1 MEQLSSKPSIFF
13 LAVYSN
19 DQLRDGSD
27 EKEVD
32 IGESA
37 SSSIEQESAEQQQQQ
52 QQQHKQFENDDGDEF
67 IQYFYPP
74 TFTVQDRLKH
84 IGLVQAI
91 QNMTNEYF
99 SVDAA
104 VDDGKA
110 DSEVQCI
117 RTGKHMIF
125 IRKITK
131 ILTIVLNVNLG
142 FTVYQS
148 TSSSSQL
155 LQQQQSQ
162 SSQRNVKHQ
171 SASANSGNSSK
182 VDFSAE
188 SVDQVLIS
196 NVLDLLNSLLR
207 LYCGDVDSSSVLDWV
222 NIRQFYD
229 TMVESLLQDIVQ
241 DGTQRQ
247 IDGISF
253 GNYKTHINM
262 NPHQVLQF
270 YSAFNII
277 QSDIEDVRQLMVVR
291 NHVEFVWSN
300 LSPSQSAS
308 LYYFIQ
314 FCIGNSN
321 NINASEST
329 TLTQRENV
337 VYLQGEK
344 LRLEKVQF
352 GQFTVYLAVR
362 GESYQSDIFGQV
374 IHLFKPLLSQLQP
387 LQESNGKVQCDHGF
401 IVSADSRE
409 LKMIGKDGTADIPK
423 GVSCRL
429 RQLYDF
435 TNKDHHSQSIA
446 NGNSFCEM
454 YIKSKDD
461 HWFGAYRNH
470 VSINKDTVLQEDGH
484 YRQRPI
490 DGSVIKMVYQRKQAS
505 LTEIESSLNKL
516 MQ

>member
-19 DQLRDGSD
+19 DQVRDGSD

-32 IGESA
+32 IGDS
-37 SSSIEQESAEQQQQQ
+37 SQSSIKQEIGEQQQQQ
-52 QQQHKQFENDDGDEF
+52 QQQHNKFEDDDGDEF
-67 IQYFYPP
+67 IKYFYPP

-104 VDDGKA
+104 AVNDGKT
-110 DSEVQCI
+110 DSEVKCI

-131 ILTIVLNVNLG
+131 SLTLVLNINLG

-148 TSSSSQL
+148 SLSSSQL
-155 LQQQQSQ
+155 LQQQSQ
-162 SSQRNVKHQ
+162 SSQRNVQHQ
-171 SASANSGNSSK
+171 GASSSTGNSNK

-196 NVLDLLNSLLR
+196 NALDLLNSLLR
-207 LYCGDVDSSSVLDWV
+207 LYCGDVDSSSGLDWV

-253 GNYKTHINM
+253 GNYKTHM
-262 NPHQVLQF
+262 DLDSHQVLQF
-270 YSAFNII
+270 CSAFNIL
-277 QSDIEDVRQLMVVR
+277 QSDIEDVGHLMVVR
-291 NHVEFVWSN
+291 NYVQFVWSN
-300 LSPSQSAS
+300 LSPSISAS
-308 LYYFIQ
+308 LYCFIQ

-321 NINASEST
+321 NINASESS
-329 TLTQRENV
+329 LTKRENV
-337 VYLQGEK
+337 VYLLGEK

-362 GESYQSDIFGQV
+362 GESNQSDIFGKVVQ
-374 IHLFKPLLSQLQP
+374 LFKPLLSQLQP
-387 LQESNGKVQCDHGF
+387 LQESNSKVQCDHGF

-409 LKMIGKDGTADIPK
+409 LKMIGKDGTADIPQ

-435 TNKDHHSQSIA
+435 INKDHHLQSIA

-461 HWFGAYRNH
+461 HWFGAQRNH
-470 VSINKDTVLQEDGH
+470 VSMNKDTVLQEGGH
-484 YRQRPI
+484 YQQQPI
-490 DGSVIKMVYQRKQAS
+490 DGSVIKMMYKRKQAS
-505 LTEIESSLNKL
+505 LTEIESSLHKII
-516 MQ
+516 Q

>member
-19 DQLRDGSD
+19 DQVRDGSD

-32 IGESA
+32 IGD
-37 SSSIEQESAEQQQQQ
+37 SSSNGIEQESDNQQQQQ
-52 QQQHKQFENDDGDEF
+52 QQQHNKFEDDDGDEF

-99 SVDAA
+99 SVDASA
-104 VDDGKA
+104 VNDGKT
-110 DSEVQCI
+110 DSEVKCI

-131 ILTIVLNVNLG
+131 SLTLVLNINLG

-148 TSSSSQL
+148 SSSSSQQL
-155 LQQQQSQ
+155 QQQSQ
-162 SSQRNVKHQ
+162 SSQRNVQHQ
-171 SASANSGNSSK
+171 GASASTGNSNK

-196 NVLDLLNSLLR
+196 NVLDLLNSLIR
-207 LYCGDVDSSSVLDWV
+207 LYCGDVDSSSGLDWV

-241 DGTQRQ
+241 DGAQRQ

-253 GNYKTHINM
+253 GNYKTHM
-262 NPHQVLQF
+262 NLDFHQVLQF
-270 YSAFNII
+270 YSAFNIL
-277 QSDIEDVRQLMVVR
+277 QSDIEEDVRHLMVVR
-291 NHVEFVWSN
+291 NYVQFVWSS
-300 LSPSQSAS
+300 LSPSISAT
-308 LYYFIQ
+308 LYSFIQ

-321 NINASEST
+321 NINASESS
-329 TLTQRENV
+329 LTQRENV
-337 VYLQGEK
+337 VYLLGEK

-352 GQFTVYLAVR
+352 GQLTVFLAVR
-362 GESYQSDIFGQV
+362 GGSKSSDIFGKVVQ
-374 IHLFKPLLSQLQP
+374 LFKPLLSSLQP
-387 LQESNGKVQCDHGF
+387 LQESYSKVQCDHGF

-409 LKMIGKDGTADIPK
+409 LKIIGKEGIADIPQ

-429 RQLYDF
+429 RQLYDYI
-435 TNKDHHSQSIA
+435 NKDHHLQSIA

-461 HWFGAYRNH
+461 HWFGAQRNH
-470 VSINKDTVLQEDGH
+470 VSMNKDTVLQEDGH
-484 YRQRPI
+484 YQQQAI
-490 DGSVIKMVYQRKQAS
+490 DGTVIKMMYQRKQAS
-505 LTEIESSLNKL
+505 LTEIESNLHKVI
-516 MQ
+516 Q